1 MKLPPLSRLRQDDTH
16 RLVLRKYV
24 VDELGPLSRL
34 ADDDRE
40 LGLLG
45 ELERST
51 DSQVLG
57 EAGELPGIGV
67 HELVFGVPYAH
78 IVNAAYTY
86 ARTTGSRFNGPERGA
101 WYAAFQLST
110 SQAEIAFHR
119 GQELREIAWPHPEE
133 FEYLEFLADFRAD
146 FHDIRKRREFRDCL
160 APDSYA
166 GSQKLAYALLE
177 QGSVGVVYPS
187 AREQV
192 HGDCIA
198 CFRPALVNNV
208 RRGIAM
214 TVRFESY
221 SSEPTFALNR

>member
-1 MKLPPLSRLRQDDTH
+1 MKLPPLSRVRQDDTH
-16 RLVLRKYV
+16 RLVPRKYV
-24 VDELGPLSRL
+24 MDELGPLSRL

-51 DSQVLG
+51 DGRVLG

-67 HELVFGVPYAH
+67 HELVFGVPNAH

-86 ARTTGSRFNGPERGA
+86 ARPSGSRFNGSERGA
-101 WYAAFQLST
+101 WYAAFRLST

-119 GQELREIAWPHPEE
+119 GEELREIAWPHPEE

-146 FHDIRKRREFRDCL
+146 FHDIRNRREFRNCL

-166 GSQKLAYALLE
+166 GSQKLAHTLLE
-177 QGSVGVVYPS
+177 QGSAGIVYS
-187 AREQV
+187 SVREKT
-192 HGDCIA
+192 HGDCVV
-198 CFRPALVNNV
+198 CFRPALISNV
-208 RRGIAM
+208 RRGISM
-214 TVRFESY
+214 TVRFQSY
-221 SSEPTFALNR
+221 SAEPAFAVNR